1 MQIALVLALIIAIA
15 VAVFAI
21 QNAASVVVSV
31 LFWNIETS
39 LVILVLGS
47 ALAGA
52 LVSALLAGVRWVRL
66 SKELRACRRRIR
78 EMEAAE
84 ASGPLPP
91 PCSGPRQP

>member
-66 SKELRACRRRIR
+66 SKELRACRRRILEL
-78 EMEAAE
+78 EM
-84 ASGPLPP
+84 SGTNEPLPP
-91 PCSGPRQP
+91 PPSGPERP

>member
-1 MQIALVLALIIAIA
+1 MQAALIVALIVSIA

-52 LVSALLAGVRWVRL
+52 LVSALLASVRWVRL

-78 EMEAAE
+78 EMEAGGTNE
-84 ASGPLPP
+84 PLPP
-91 PCSGPRQP
+91 PSSGPGRP